1 MIFNI
6 SHRPGDDRFISIL
19 SKALVDAH
27 HLRQT
32 AVLERAS
39 LLHQGHLMIILA
51 VERRPVV
58 GEGT

>member
-39 LLHQGHLMIILA
+39 LLH
-51 VERRPVV
+51 
-58 GEGT
+58 